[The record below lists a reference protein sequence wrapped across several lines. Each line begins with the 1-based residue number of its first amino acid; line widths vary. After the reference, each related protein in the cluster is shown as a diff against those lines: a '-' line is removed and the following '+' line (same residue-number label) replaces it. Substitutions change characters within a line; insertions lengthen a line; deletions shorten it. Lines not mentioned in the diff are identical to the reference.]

1 MSISPVY
8 LNLTNFPKRVAQN
21 KLQSPINNPIKNTRK
36 DVVSFSGE
44 FDNDFSS
51 NSIDT
56 SLWSEEKKEAWY
68 EFFERNYL
76 DKIDEYFSVDE
87 MFERAKSD
95 PTGQEYEIINNL
107 IEIFDDMYTDDD
119 VLWD

>member
-1 MSISPVY
+1 MRISPVY
-8 LNLTNFPKRVAQN
+8 LNLNNFPKRVTQN
-21 KLQSPINNPIKNTRK
+21 KLQSPINNPIQNTGN

-87 MFERAKSD
+87 GKNTR
-95 PTGQEYEIINNL
+95 L
-107 IEIFDDMYTDDD
+107 
-119 VLWD
+119 

>member
-1 MSISPVY
+1 MRISPVY
-8 LNLTNFPKRVAQN
+8 LNLNNFPKRVTQN
-21 KLQSPINNPIKNTRK
+21 KLQSPINNPIQNTGN

-51 NSIDT
+51 VNIDT
-56 SLWSEEKKEAWY
+56 SLWSEEKKEAWL

-76 DKIDEYFSVDE
+76 DKIDKYFSVDE

-95 PTGQEYEIINNL
+95 PTGSEYEIINNL

>member
-1 MSISPVY
+1 MRISPVY
-8 LNLTNFPKRVAQN
+8 LNLNNFPKRVTQN
-21 KLQSPINNPIKNTRK
+21 KLQSPINNPIQNTGN

-51 NSIDT
+51 DNIDT
-56 SLWSEEKKEAWY
+56 SLWSEEKKEAWL

-76 DKIDEYFSVDE
+76 DKIDKYFSVDE

-95 PTGQEYEIINNL
+95 PTGSEYEIINNL